1 MTKQSDIYGNII
13 ANLSAIASGGVSQ
26 AQAYANLREYV
37 PALFPVN
44 PTQAEIDAVLNSGE
58 WANFDAEAR
67 GIFAEAYFSAP
78 REIDGVM
85 VDVAAFGLDTWLADK
100 KTAKEFPPD
109 RIAARK
115 GAQAYV
121 RIGFRQNITKL
132 IPRAIDAPET
142 TEADKAET
150 LPDPTGTL
158 ALVTEALQIL
168 SEKNPTGALALLN
181 GLDALVKYARPY
193 VSEGKPIV
201 SKTVNSDL

>member
-78 REIDGVM
+78 REIDGEM

-132 IPRAIDAPET
+132 IPRASDAPEAT
-142 TEADKAET
+142 ETETEAM
-150 LPDPTGTL
+150 PDPTCVL
-158 ALVTEALQIL
+158 ALVTDALQIL

-181 GLDALVKYARPY
+181 GLDALVKAARPY
-193 VSEGKPIV
+193 VSQGKAIAT
-201 SKTVNSDL
+201 K

>member
-1 MTKQSDIYGNII
+1 MNRQADIYGEII
-13 ANLSAIASGGVSQ
+13 ENLTTVAKGGVSQ
-26 AQAYANLREYV
+26 AQAYAKLRECV
-37 PALFPVN
+37 PLLFPIN
-44 PTQAEIDAVLNSGE
+44 PTQADIDKVTKSE
-58 WANFDAEAR
+58 DWSVFDAAAR
-67 GIFAEAYFSAP
+67 MIFAEAYFLAP
-78 REIDGVM
+78 REIDGEM
-85 VDVAAFGLDTWLADK
+85 VEVAQFGIDTWLADK

-121 RIGFRQNITKL
+121 RIGYRQNITKL

-168 SEKNPTGALALLN
+168 SEKNPSGALALLN
-181 GLDALVKYARPY
+181 GLDSLVKYARPY
-193 VSEGKPIV
+193 VVEGKPIV
-201 SKTVNSDL
+201 TK

>member
-1 MTKQSDIYGNII
+1 MTSQADIYGNII
-13 ANLSAIASGGVSQ
+13 ANLDAIAKGGVSQ

-44 PTQAEIDAVLNSGE
+44 PTQAEIDAVLKSDE
-58 WANFDAEAR
+58 WMKFDTEAR
-67 GIFAEAYFSAP
+67 MIFALAYFSAP
-78 REIDGVM
+78 REIDGEM
-85 VDVAAFGLDTWLADK
+85 VDVTQCTVDLWMADK
-100 KTAKEFPPD
+100 KEAKAFSPD
-109 RIAARK
+109 ELAVRK

-132 IPRAIDAPET
+132 IPRASDAPEA
-142 TEADKAET
+142 TETETET

-201 SKTVNSDL
+201 HKAVNPNL